1 MKKMMKYIVSLVI
14 IIILWGCRYD
24 KPIMPIS
31 NLDIIRVQIVDI
43 DEGKYY
49 YVEPS
54 RSYNQRMDFV
64 IFNVEIME
72 LYNDLVGAESELE
85 YQKGD
90 IVKMAIPLN
99 NKEVILNYD
108 EFLIYFPNSK
118 EIYDYAKEHTY
129 NYVQVEIFIDYVT
142 KTEQVLSGITPID
155 NKKIIINNEKFN
167 FDYINI
173 YDRYVDDE
181 QKKLSNELTC
191 EEFEEWFK
199 EVYKNQR
206 AKSKKKIGCSKI

>member
-129 NYVQVEIFIDYVT
+129 KMFKLKYLLIMLL
-142 KTEQVLSGITPID
+142 KL
-155 NKKIIINNEKFN
+155 NKYFQELHQLII
-167 FDYINI
+167 
-173 YDRYVDDE
+173 
-181 QKKLSNELTC
+181 KK
-191 EEFEEWFK
+191 
-199 EVYKNQR
+199 
-206 AKSKKKIGCSKI
+206 

>member
-31 NLDIIRVQIVDI
+31 NLDIIRVQIVGI
-43 DEGKYY
+43 DEGEYY

-54 RSYNQRMDFV
+54 RSYKQRMDFV

-99 NKEVILNYD
+99 NKEVILS
-108 EFLIYFPNSK
+108 FWF
-118 EIYDYAKEHTY
+118 
-129 NYVQVEIFIDYVT
+129 IFQI
-142 KTEQVLSGITPID
+142 L
-155 NKKIIINNEKFN
+155 KKYMIMQKNIHIKCSSW
-167 FDYINI
+167 NI
-173 YDRYVDDE
+173 YRLCY
-181 QKKLSNELTC
+181 
-191 EEFEEWFK
+191 
-199 EVYKNQR
+199 
-206 AKSKKKIGCSKI
+206 